1 MGSYK
6 VICVEYL
13 YKMRSLNI
21 LLLILL
27 GIQSVSGQDAFTF
40 FMESTYLEYPEIDLS
55 QDDIP
60 FEFNKG
66 IKNNGDNCLNVG
78 WKISSFENCPLEWEL
93 SVSDKYS
100 NYTIRPNFEYSIAID
115 VDPNEYSPFNIMMY
129 PNGVYGSCTLNVQF
143 FDADNPSKIYDS
155 AQYELR
161 LNPGKNTTRSIKNEE
176 NNETFQ
182 IYPNPSFNV
191 VNINTASTFESGRIY
206 TSEGQLVM
214 NINAN
219 QRKIQIEDLEAG
231 VYRIVLD
238 YSKKEKGT
246 ATFIKIK

>member
-1 MGSYK
+1 
-6 VICVEYL
+6 
-13 YKMRSLNI
+13 MRSLNI

-27 GIQSVSGQDAFTF
+27 GIQSMSGQDAFTF
-40 FMESTYLEYPEIDLS
+40 FMESTYLEYPEIELS
-55 QDDIP
+55 QDDTP
-60 FEFNKG
+60 FEFNQG
-66 IKNNGDNCLNVG
+66 IKNNGDSYLNVG
-78 WKISSFENCPLEWEL
+78 WKITNLESCPAEWDL

-100 NYTIRPNFEYSIAID
+100 DYAIRPNFEYSIAID
-115 VDPNEYSPFNIMMY
+115 VAPNEYSPFNITMH
-129 PNGVYGSCTLNVQF
+129 PHGVSGSCILNVQF

-161 LNPGKNTTRSIKNEE
+161 LNSE
-176 NNETFQ
+176 NNTSRSAKSEESNEIFQ
-182 IYPNPSFNV
+182 VYPNPSFNV

-206 TSEGQLVM
+206 SSEGQMVM

-219 QRKIQIEDLEAG
+219 QREIQIEDLEAG

-246 ATFIKIK
+246 STFIKIK